1 MVFSKW
7 GFAFIGFAFIG
18 VLVYKINIMKKFSK
32 FPKSLALTVSKV

>member
-18 VLVYKINIMKKFSK
+18 VLVYQDDQNRKKTVEK
-32 FPKSLALTVSKV
+32 RNQQQCTKSI

>member
-18 VLVYKINIMKKFSK
+18 VLVYMI
-32 FPKSLALTVSKV
+32 FPQAKTISLKG